1 METSLR
7 YVKDQRGPVLRF
19 LSWIDLIV
27 WAILLMGSLFCFNII
42 QCLSFVFFPIS
53 RWLVWKINRECANAW
68 WGFLTFWAEKWLKVR
83 VEFSGDEIPYG
94 ENVLLVANH
103 QQMPDIPILMTLAIR
118 KGRLGDMKWYVK
130 DSLKYVPG
138 IGWGMYFLGCVFL
151 KRNWYADYE
160 NIQKTFA
167 RLRNLGVPFWLVSF
181 VEGTRIKPSKLKKAQ
196 DYARTKG
203 YPIPLHTLIPKRKG
217 FATAIQG
224 LGDKLDAVYDATI
237 FYNEGIASLSQ
248 FGRGLTKSVKL
259 NIRRYPV
266 STLPKDEEALAEWL
280 RLRYH
285 EKDEMLVRWE
295 VEASK
300 RF

>member
-1 METSLR
+1 
-7 YVKDQRGPVLRF
+7 
-19 LSWIDLIV
+19 
-27 WAILLMGSLFCFNII
+27 MGSLFCFNII